1 MTFIIESLFA
11 VFKDFHWLVSIDT
24 LLIFFVNY
32 LMFHAAGRVKISWR
46 LLLLGGLLSV
56 VLTPLLPMGFKF
68 LLNPLILFCFSYYK
82 RPDLPWIEP
91 VFNSFYAWGTTNI
104 IIRGLSLIV
113 FPLLLGADLTS
124 RIPESLTEFIC
135 VVVTYPIYLLVH
147 RFIGYEYLQ
156 VEEKERLRIH
166 FTPIVIGVSFAF
178 LSYGLLN
185 EFMPY
190 FASIWPV
197 EVVNNYAKLVV
208 LLATGAF
215 FIVVSYANQWI
226 KDELFLE
233 LKEEQERHFQS
244 LQESSRHILHL
255 YQELYRDG
263 VPKVVVPK
271 KAKTV
276 LATSQ
281 EGDSQNLS
289 EEEVP
294 FSKVMPDIPNLL
306 SQLLRSVIES
316 KYMEFHA
323 VGVDFI
329 MEVPDPISP
338 SHIDIVDLSAVLTTF
353 LDNALLRAHGQ
364 ENSLVRLS
372 YYQSGEVQVLSVE
385 TILSQDSAEAP
396 HKAYENHLS
405 INEQLALRM
414 KSSSIDSNLNTK
426 QLVKKYIERRF
437 DV

>member
-1 MTFIIESLFA
+1 MTSIIESLFA

-316 KYMEFHA
+316 KYMEFNA
-323 VGVDFI
+323 VGIDFI

-338 SHIDIVDLSAVLTTF
+338 SHIDIVDLSAVLMTF

-385 TILSQDSAEAP
+385 TTLSQDSADAP

-405 INEQLALRM
+405 INEQLEDIM
-414 KSSSIDSNLNTK
+414 
-426 QLVKKYIERRF
+426 ERYPQSKLSFKNDKFIYRQQF
-437 DV
+437 EC

>member
-1 MTFIIESLFA
+1 MTSIIESLLA
-11 VFKDFHWLVSIDT
+11 AFKDFHWLVSIDT

-32 LMFHAAGRVKISWR
+32 LMFHAAGRVKISWW

-82 RPDLPWIEP
+82 HPDLPWIEP
-91 VFNSFYAWGTTNI
+91 VFNSFYSWGTTNI

-113 FPLLLGADLTS
+113 FPLLLGADLMS

-135 VVVTYPIYLLVH
+135 VVVTYPLYLLVH

-185 EFMPY
+185 DFMPY

-197 EVVNNYAKLVV
+197 EVVNNYAKLIV

-281 EGDSQNLS
+281 EGDTQNLS

-294 FSKVMPDIPNLL
+294 FSRVMPDISNLL

-338 SHIDIVDLSAVLTTF
+338 VHIDVVDLSAVLTTF

-364 ENSLVRLS
+364 ENSLVRMS
-372 YYQSGEVQVLSVE
+372 YYQRGEVQVLSVE
-385 TILSQDSAEAP
+385 TTLSQDSAEA
-396 HKAYENHLS
+396 YESHLS
-405 INEQLALRM
+405 INEQLEDIM
-414 KSSSIDSNLNTK
+414 
-426 QLVKKYIERRF
+426 ERYPQSKLSFKNDKFIYRQQF
-437 DV
+437 EY

>member
-124 RIPESLTEFIC
+124 RIPESLTEFTC

-263 VPKVVVPK
+263 VPKVVVSK

-294 FSKVMPDIPNLL
+294 FSKVMPDISNLL

-323 VGVDFI
+323 VGIDFI

-385 TILSQDSAEAP
+385 TTLSQDSAEAP

-405 INEQLALRM
+405 INEQLEDIM
-414 KSSSIDSNLNTK
+414 
-426 QLVKKYIERRF
+426 ERYPQSKLSFKNDKFIYRQQF
-437 DV
+437 EY

>member
-124 RIPESLTEFIC
+124 RISESLTEFIC

-233 LKEEQERHFQS
+233 LKEEQDRHFQS

-263 VPKVVVPK
+263 VPKVVVSK
-271 KAKTV
+271 KSKTV

-323 VGVDFI
+323 VGIDFI

-385 TILSQDSAEAP
+385 TTLSQDSAEAP

-405 INEQLALRM
+405 INEQLEDIM
-414 KSSSIDSNLNTK
+414 
-426 QLVKKYIERRF
+426 ERYPQSKLSFKNDKFIYRQQF
-437 DV
+437 EY

>member
-294 FSKVMPDIPNLL
+294 FSKVMPDISNLL

-323 VGVDFI
+323 VGIDFI

-405 INEQLALRM
+405 INEQLEDIM
-414 KSSSIDSNLNTK
+414 
-426 QLVKKYIERRF
+426 ERYPQSKLSFKNDKFIYRQQF
-437 DV
+437 EY

>member
-11 VFKDFHWLVSIDT
+11 VFKDFHWLISIDT

-294 FSKVMPDIPNLL
+294 FSKVMPDISNLL

-316 KYMEFHA
+316 KYMEFNA
-323 VGVDFI
+323 VGIDFI

-338 SHIDIVDLSAVLTTF
+338 SHIDIVDLSAVLMTF

-385 TILSQDSAEAP
+385 TTLSQDSADAP

-405 INEQLALRM
+405 INEQLEDIM
-414 KSSSIDSNLNTK
+414 
-426 QLVKKYIERRF
+426 ERYPQSKLSFKNDKFIYRQQF
-437 DV
+437 EC

>member
-82 RPDLPWIEP
+82 RLDLPWIEP

-323 VGVDFI
+323 VGIDFI

-385 TILSQDSAEAP
+385 TTLSQDSAEAP

-405 INEQLALRM
+405 INEQ
-414 KSSSIDSNLNTK
+414 
-426 QLVKKYIERRF
+426 IEDIMERYPQSKLSFKNDKFIYRQQF
-437 DV
+437 EY

>member
-263 VPKVVVPK
+263 VPKVVVSK

-294 FSKVMPDIPNLL
+294 FSKVMPDISNLL

-323 VGVDFI
+323 VGIDFI

-364 ENSLVRLS
+364 DNSLVRLS

-385 TILSQDSAEAP
+385 TTLSQDSAEAP

-405 INEQLALRM
+405 INEQ
-414 KSSSIDSNLNTK
+414 
-426 QLVKKYIERRF
+426 IEDIMERYPQSKLSFKNDKFIYRQQF
-437 DV
+437 EY

>member
-113 FPLLLGADLTS
+113 FPLLLGDDLMS

-135 VVVTYPIYLLVH
+135 VVVTYPLYLLVH

-185 EFMPY
+185 DFMPY

-294 FSKVMPDIPNLL
+294 FSKVMPDISNLL

-323 VGVDFI
+323 VGIDFI

-385 TILSQDSAEAP
+385 TTLSQDSAEAP

-405 INEQLALRM
+405 INEQLEDIM
-414 KSSSIDSNLNTK
+414 
-426 QLVKKYIERRF
+426 ERYPQSKLSFKNDKFIYRQQF
-437 DV
+437 EC

>member
-1 MTFIIESLFA
+1 MTSIIESLLA

-32 LMFHAAGRVKISWR
+32 LMFHAAGRVKISWW

-113 FPLLLGADLTS
+113 FPLLLGDDLMS

-135 VVVTYPIYLLVH
+135 VVVTYPLYLLVH

-294 FSKVMPDIPNLL
+294 FSKVMPDISNLL

-323 VGVDFI
+323 VGIDFI

-385 TILSQDSAEAP
+385 TTLSQDSAEAP

-405 INEQLALRM
+405 INEQLEDIM
-414 KSSSIDSNLNTK
+414 
-426 QLVKKYIERRF
+426 ERYPQSKLSFKNDKFIYRQQF
-437 DV
+437 EC

>member
-323 VGVDFI
+323 VGIDFI

-385 TILSQDSAEAP
+385 TTLSQDSAEAP

-405 INEQLALRM
+405 INEQFEDIM
-414 KSSSIDSNLNTK
+414 
-426 QLVKKYIERRF
+426 ERYPQSKLSFKNDKFIYRQQF
-437 DV
+437 EY

>member
-32 LMFHAAGRVKISWR
+32 LMFHAAGRVKISWW

-233 LKEEQERHFQS
+233 LKEEQDRHFQS

-323 VGVDFI
+323 VGIDFI

-385 TILSQDSAEAP
+385 TTLSQDSAEAP

-405 INEQLALRM
+405 INEQLEDIM
-414 KSSSIDSNLNTK
+414 
-426 QLVKKYIERRF
+426 ERYPQSKLSFKNDKFIYRQQF
-437 DV
+437 EC

>member
-68 LLNPLILFCFSYYK
+68 LLNPLILFSFSYYK

-294 FSKVMPDIPNLL
+294 FSKVMPDISNLL

-323 VGVDFI
+323 VGIDFI

-405 INEQLALRM
+405 INEQLEDIM
-414 KSSSIDSNLNTK
+414 
-426 QLVKKYIERRF
+426 ERYPQSKLSFKNEKFIYRQQF
-437 DV
+437 EY

>member
-32 LMFHAAGRVKISWR
+32 LMFHAAGRVKISWW

-124 RIPESLTEFIC
+124 RIPESLTEFTC

-294 FSKVMPDIPNLL
+294 FSKVMPDISNLL

-323 VGVDFI
+323 VGIDFI

-364 ENSLVRLS
+364 DNSLVRLS

-385 TILSQDSAEAP
+385 TTLSQDSAEAP

-405 INEQLALRM
+405 INEQ
-414 KSSSIDSNLNTK
+414 
-426 QLVKKYIERRF
+426 IEDIMERYPQSKLSFKNDKFIYRQQF
-437 DV
+437 EY

>member
-1 MTFIIESLFA
+1 MTSIIESLFA

-124 RIPESLTEFIC
+124 RIPESLTEFFC
-135 VVVTYPIYLLVH
+135 VVFTYPIYLLVH

-156 VEEKERLRIH
+156 VEEKESLRIH

-323 VGVDFI
+323 VGIDFI

-385 TILSQDSAEAP
+385 TTLSQDSAEAP

-405 INEQLALRM
+405 INEQLEDIM
-414 KSSSIDSNLNTK
+414 
-426 QLVKKYIERRF
+426 ERYPQSKLSFKNDKFIYRQQF
-437 DV
+437 EC

>member
-1 MTFIIESLFA
+1 MTSIIESLLA
-11 VFKDFHWLVSIDT
+11 AFKDFHWLVSIDT

-32 LMFHAAGRVKISWR
+32 LMFHAAGRVKISWW

-91 VFNSFYAWGTTNI
+91 VFNSFYSWGTTNI

-113 FPLLLGADLTS
+113 FPLLLGADLMS

-135 VVVTYPIYLLVH
+135 VVVTYPLYFLVH
-147 RFIGYEYLQ
+147 CFIGYEYLQ
-156 VEEKERLRIH
+156 VEEKESLRIH

-185 EFMPY
+185 DFMPY
-190 FASIWPV
+190 FASIWSV
-197 EVVNNYAKLVV
+197 EVVNNYAKLIV

-294 FSKVMPDIPNLL
+294 FSKVMPDISNLL

-323 VGVDFI
+323 VGIDFI
-329 MEVPDPISP
+329 MEIPDPISP

-353 LDNALLRAHGQ
+353 LDNALLIAHGQ

-405 INEQLALRM
+405 INEQLEDIM
-414 KSSSIDSNLNTK
+414 
-426 QLVKKYIERRF
+426 ERYPQSKLSFKNEKFIYRQQF
-437 DV
+437 EY

>member
-1 MTFIIESLFA
+1 MTSIIESLLA
-11 VFKDFHWLVSIDT
+11 AFKDFHWLVSIDT

-294 FSKVMPDIPNLL
+294 FSKVMPDISNLL

-323 VGVDFI
+323 VEIDFI
-329 MEVPDPISP
+329 MEIPDPISP

-385 TILSQDSAEAP
+385 TTLSQDSAEAP

-405 INEQLALRM
+405 INEQLEDIM
-414 KSSSIDSNLNTK
+414 
-426 QLVKKYIERRF
+426 ERYPQSKLSFKNDKFIYRQQF
-437 DV
+437 EY

>member
-113 FPLLLGADLTS
+113 FPLLLGADLMS

-135 VVVTYPIYLLVH
+135 VVVTYPLYLLVH

-185 EFMPY
+185 DFMPY

-197 EVVNNYAKLVV
+197 EVVNNYAKLIV

-271 KAKTV
+271 KVKTV

-281 EGDSQNLS
+281 EGDTQNLS
-289 EEEVP
+289 DEEVP
-294 FSKVMPDIPNLL
+294 FSKVMPDISNLL

-323 VGVDFI
+323 VGIDFI

-353 LDNALLRAHGQ
+353 LDNALLRAHDQ

-385 TILSQDSAEAP
+385 TTLSQDSAEAP

-405 INEQLALRM
+405 INEQ
-414 KSSSIDSNLNTK
+414 
-426 QLVKKYIERRF
+426 IEDIMERYPQSKLSFKNDKFIYRQQF
-437 DV
+437 EY

>member
-32 LMFHAAGRVKISWR
+32 LMFHAAGRVKISWW

-113 FPLLLGADLTS
+113 FPLLLGDDLMS

-135 VVVTYPIYLLVH
+135 VVVTYPLYLLVH

-294 FSKVMPDIPNLL
+294 FSKVMPDISNLL

-323 VGVDFI
+323 VGIDFI

-385 TILSQDSAEAP
+385 TTLSQDSAEAP

-405 INEQLALRM
+405 INEQLEDIM
-414 KSSSIDSNLNTK
+414 
-426 QLVKKYIERRF
+426 ERYPQSKLSFKNDKFIYRQQF
-437 DV
+437 EC

>member
-294 FSKVMPDIPNLL
+294 FSKVMPDISNLL

-323 VGVDFI
+323 VGIDFI

-364 ENSLVRLS
+364 DNSLVRLS

-385 TILSQDSAEAP
+385 TTLSQDSAKAP

-405 INEQLALRM
+405 INEQ
-414 KSSSIDSNLNTK
+414 
-426 QLVKKYIERRF
+426 IEDIMERYPQSKLSFKNDKFIYRQQF
-437 DV
+437 EY

>member
-263 VPKVVVPK
+263 VPKVVVSK

-294 FSKVMPDIPNLL
+294 FSKVMPDISNLL

-323 VGVDFI
+323 VGIDFI

-385 TILSQDSAEAP
+385 TTLSQDSAEAP

-405 INEQLALRM
+405 INEQ
-414 KSSSIDSNLNTK
+414 
-426 QLVKKYIERRF
+426 IEDIMERYPQSKLSFKNDKFIYRQQF
-437 DV
+437 EY

>member
-1 MTFIIESLFA
+1 MTSIIESLFA

-185 EFMPY
+185 EFLPY

-294 FSKVMPDIPNLL
+294 FSKVMPDISNLL

-323 VGVDFI
+323 VGIDFI
-329 MEVPDPISP
+329 MEIPDPISP

-385 TILSQDSAEAP
+385 TTLSQDSADAP

-405 INEQLALRM
+405 INEQLEDIM
-414 KSSSIDSNLNTK
+414 
-426 QLVKKYIERRF
+426 ERYPQSKLSFKNDKFIYRQQF
-437 DV
+437 EY

>member
-316 KYMEFHA
+316 KYMEFNA
-323 VGVDFI
+323 VGIDFI

-385 TILSQDSAEAP
+385 TTLSQDSADAP

-405 INEQLALRM
+405 INEQLEDIM
-414 KSSSIDSNLNTK
+414 
-426 QLVKKYIERRF
+426 ERYPQSKLSFKNDKFIYRQQF
-437 DV
+437 EC

>member
-1 MTFIIESLFA
+1 MTSIIESLLA
-11 VFKDFHWLVSIDT
+11 AFKDFHWLVSIDT

-113 FPLLLGADLTS
+113 FPLLLGDDLMS

-135 VVVTYPIYLLVH
+135 VVVTYPLYLLVH

-294 FSKVMPDIPNLL
+294 FSKVMPDISNLL

-323 VGVDFI
+323 VGIDFI

-364 ENSLVRLS
+364 DNSLVRLS

-385 TILSQDSAEAP
+385 TTLSQDSAEAP

-405 INEQLALRM
+405 INEQLEDIM
-414 KSSSIDSNLNTK
+414 
-426 QLVKKYIERRF
+426 ERYPQSKLSFKNDKFIYRQQF
-437 DV
+437 EY

>member
-1 MTFIIESLFA
+1 MTSIIESLLA

-32 LMFHAAGRVKISWR
+32 LMFHAAGRVKISWW

-294 FSKVMPDIPNLL
+294 FSKVMPDISNLL

-323 VGVDFI
+323 VGIDFI
-329 MEVPDPISP
+329 MEIPDPISP

-385 TILSQDSAEAP
+385 TTLSQDSAEAP

-405 INEQLALRM
+405 INEQ
-414 KSSSIDSNLNTK
+414 
-426 QLVKKYIERRF
+426 IEDIMERYPQSKLSFKNDKFIYRQQF
-437 DV
+437 EY

>member
-1 MTFIIESLFA
+1 MTSIIESLLA

-56 VLTPLLPMGFKF
+56 VLIPLLPMGFKF

-113 FPLLLGADLTS
+113 FPLLLGADLMS

-135 VVVTYPIYLLVH
+135 VVVTYPLYLLVH

-233 LKEEQERHFQS
+233 MKEEQDRHFQS

-323 VGVDFI
+323 VGIDFI

-385 TILSQDSAEAP
+385 TTLSQDSAEAP

-405 INEQLALRM
+405 INEQLEDIM
-414 KSSSIDSNLNTK
+414 
-426 QLVKKYIERRF
+426 ERYPQSKLSFKNDKFIYRQQF
-437 DV
+437 EC

>member
-294 FSKVMPDIPNLL
+294 FSKVMPDISNLL

-323 VGVDFI
+323 VGIDFI

-405 INEQLALRM
+405 INEQLEDIM
-414 KSSSIDSNLNTK
+414 
-426 QLVKKYIERRF
+426 ERYPQSKLSFKNDKFIYRQQF
-437 DV
+437 EC

>member
-323 VGVDFI
+323 VGIDFI

-338 SHIDIVDLSAVLTTF
+338 THIDIVDLSAVLTTF
-353 LDNALLRAHGQ
+353 LDNALLRAHDQ

-385 TILSQDSAEAP
+385 TTLSQDSAEAP

-405 INEQLALRM
+405 INEQLEDIM
-414 KSSSIDSNLNTK
+414 
-426 QLVKKYIERRF
+426 ERYPQSKLSFKNDKFIYRQQF
-437 DV
+437 EY

>member
-1 MTFIIESLFA
+1 MTSIIESLLA
-11 VFKDFHWLVSIDT
+11 AFKDFHWLVSIDT

-32 LMFHAAGRVKISWR
+32 LMFHAAGRVKISWW

-294 FSKVMPDIPNLL
+294 FSKVMPDISNLL

-323 VGVDFI
+323 VGIDFI

-364 ENSLVRLS
+364 DNSLVRLS

-385 TILSQDSAEAP
+385 TTLSQDSAKAP

-405 INEQLALRM
+405 INEQ
-414 KSSSIDSNLNTK
+414 
-426 QLVKKYIERRF
+426 IEDIMERYPQSKLSFKNDKFIYRQQF
-437 DV
+437 EY

>member
-56 VLTPLLPMGFKF
+56 VVTPLLPMGFKF

-294 FSKVMPDIPNLL
+294 FSKVMPDISNLL

-323 VGVDFI
+323 VGIDFI

-364 ENSLVRLS
+364 DNSLVRLS

-385 TILSQDSAEAP
+385 TTLSQDSAEAP

-405 INEQLALRM
+405 INEQLEDIM
-414 KSSSIDSNLNTK
+414 
-426 QLVKKYIERRF
+426 ERYPQSKLSFKNDKFIYRQQF
-437 DV
+437 EY

>member
-197 EVVNNYAKLVV
+197 EVVNNYAKLAV

-294 FSKVMPDIPNLL
+294 FSKVMPDISNLL

-323 VGVDFI
+323 VGIDFI

-364 ENSLVRLS
+364 DNSLVRLS

-385 TILSQDSAEAP
+385 TTLSQDSAKAP

-405 INEQLALRM
+405 INEQ
-414 KSSSIDSNLNTK
+414 
-426 QLVKKYIERRF
+426 IEDIMERYPQSKLSFKNDKFIYRQQF
-437 DV
+437 EY

>member
-104 IIRGLSLIV
+104 IMRGLSLIV
-113 FPLLLGADLTS
+113 FPLLWGADLTS

-263 VPKVVVPK
+263 VPC
-271 KAKTV
+271 T
-276 LATSQ
+276 
-281 EGDSQNLS
+281 
-289 EEEVP
+289 
-294 FSKVMPDIPNLL
+294 
-306 SQLLRSVIES
+306 
-316 KYMEFHA
+316 
-323 VGVDFI
+323 
-329 MEVPDPISP
+329 
-338 SHIDIVDLSAVLTTF
+338 
-353 LDNALLRAHGQ
+353 
-364 ENSLVRLS
+364 
-372 YYQSGEVQVLSVE
+372 
-385 TILSQDSAEAP
+385 
-396 HKAYENHLS
+396 
-405 INEQLALRM
+405 
-414 KSSSIDSNLNTK
+414 
-426 QLVKKYIERRF
+426 
-437 DV
+437 

>member
-1 MTFIIESLFA
+1 MTSIIESLFA

-124 RIPESLTEFIC
+124 RIPESLTEFFC
-135 VVVTYPIYLLVH
+135 VVFTYPIYLLVH

-323 VGVDFI
+323 VGIDFI

-372 YYQSGEVQVLSVE
+372 YYQSGEVRVLSVE
-385 TILSQDSAEAP
+385 TTLSQDSAEAP

-405 INEQLALRM
+405 INEQLEDIM
-414 KSSSIDSNLNTK
+414 
-426 QLVKKYIERRF
+426 ERYPQSKLSFKNDKFIYRQQF
-437 DV
+437 EY

>member
-1 MTFIIESLFA
+1 MTSIIESLFA

-294 FSKVMPDIPNLL
+294 FSKVMPDISNLL

-323 VGVDFI
+323 VGIDFI

-364 ENSLVRLS
+364 ENCLVRLS

-405 INEQLALRM
+405 INEQLEDIM
-414 KSSSIDSNLNTK
+414 
-426 QLVKKYIERRF
+426 ERYPQSKLSFKNEKFIYRQQF
-437 DV
+437 EY

>member
-323 VGVDFI
+323 VGIDFI

-385 TILSQDSAEAP
+385 TTLSQDSAEAP

-405 INEQLALRM
+405 INEQLEDIM
-414 KSSSIDSNLNTK
+414 
-426 QLVKKYIERRF
+426 ERYPQSKLSFKNDKFIYRQQF
-437 DV
+437 EY

>member
-1 MTFIIESLFA
+1 MTSIIESLLA
-11 VFKDFHWLVSIDT
+11 VFKDFHWLVSIDM

-294 FSKVMPDIPNLL
+294 FSKVMPDISNLL

-323 VGVDFI
+323 VGIDFI

-385 TILSQDSAEAP
+385 TTLSQDSAEAP

-405 INEQLALRM
+405 INEQ
-414 KSSSIDSNLNTK
+414 
-426 QLVKKYIERRF
+426 IEDIMERYPQSKLSFKNDKFIYRQQF
-437 DV
+437 EY

>member
-82 RPDLPWIEP
+82 RPDLTWIET

-294 FSKVMPDIPNLL
+294 FSKVMPDISNLL

-323 VGVDFI
+323 VGIGFI

-385 TILSQDSAEAP
+385 TTLSQDSAEAP

-405 INEQLALRM
+405 INEQLEDIM
-414 KSSSIDSNLNTK
+414 
-426 QLVKKYIERRF
+426 ERYPQSKLSFKNDQFIYRQQF
-437 DV
+437 EC

>member
-1 MTFIIESLFA
+1 MTSIIESLLA
-11 VFKDFHWLVSIDT
+11 AFKDFHWLVSIDT

-91 VFNSFYAWGTTNI
+91 VFNSFYSWGTTNI

-135 VVVTYPIYLLVH
+135 VVVTYPLYFLVH
-147 RFIGYEYLQ
+147 CFIGYEYLQ
-156 VEEKERLRIH
+156 VEEKESLRIH

-294 FSKVMPDIPNLL
+294 FSKVMPDISNLL

-323 VGVDFI
+323 VGIDFI

-338 SHIDIVDLSAVLTTF
+338 SHIDIVDLSAVLMTF
-353 LDNALLRAHGQ
+353 FDNALLRAHGQ

-385 TILSQDSAEAP
+385 TTLSQDSADAP

-405 INEQLALRM
+405 INEQLEDIM
-414 KSSSIDSNLNTK
+414 
-426 QLVKKYIERRF
+426 ERYPQSKLSFKNDKFIYRQQF
-437 DV
+437 EC